1 MGISTEAPAG
11 TAGRRGLAAARSAVR
26 NFALM
31 APEPGKLPVA
41 ARADEPPAI
50 QDAPRL
56 LVVEDEPVIASLLA
70 DVFTSH
76 GYQVELAHTVADG
89 IAAAR
94 RHDDL
99 ALCITDFL
107 LPDRTGLDLA
117 KALRQ
122 LRPGLRLV
130 LASAYLEPELVAK
143 IQAEPTVALIV
154 RKPLDIFELRNR
166 VDQLLG
172 RAAPRLGAPNEA
184 PRDATGDGLSTW
196 DPSC

>member
-1 MGISTEAPAG
+1 MTSRGKAA
-11 TAGRRGLAAARSAVR
+11 RRGLAAAASAVR
-26 NFALM
+26 NAPLM
-31 APEPGKLPVA
+31 APEPGHLSAP
-41 ARADEPPAI
+41 ARASDAPATEST
-50 QDAPRL
+50 PRL

-76 GYQVELAHTVADG
+76 GYRVELAHTVADG

-117 KALRQ
+117 RALKQ
-122 LRPGLRLV
+122 WRPGLRLV
-130 LASAYLEPELVAK
+130 LASAYLEPELIAK
-143 IQAEPTVALIV
+143 IQAEPSVALIV
-154 RKPLDIFELRNR
+154 RKPLDIFELCRR

-172 RAAPRLGAPNEA
+172 RATPGAA
-184 PRDATGDGLSTW
+184 AKRDAPLDADDGLATW
-196 DPSC
+196 DPAC